1 MTSNLVELELI
12 DEEELIN
19 QFIEEGTKVIILK
32 SVMVQKV
39 PDEAA
44 NS

>member
-32 SVMVQKV
+32 SVMVRKV